1 MRFHAVLAAFLCVS
15 SALEAQNFFAPVFPT
30 PSYFRQHFATPRAR
44 VELQPPVRFEDF
56 IVNGA
61 LELSLR
67 HYLELVLANNTDIQ
81 IQRLTLETPR
91 NAILRALGSFDP
103 SLSASFNSTRTRSAT
118 TSVLQGA
125 NLLSQLNQ
133 VADFRYT
140 QRLESGTTFNV
151 GFNGSKL
158 ASNDQFSTFNPA
170 LNATLSVSFSQPLLR
185 DRSPSLV
192 RLPIMVARS
201 QLRRSEYDLR
211 DQLLRLIEQA
221 ELAYWSAIE
230 SRERLR
236 VQEEF
241 LKLREAA
248 LKRSQRELELGAI
261 SPLEIYRPQQ
271 EYASA
276 EIQVTQFRY
285 QLQQREDAL
294 RRFMGADLDPEIRK
308 LPIVL
313 TETVSPVMDSQPL
326 DREALVERALA
337 KRPDLKAAL
346 QNLDIDDLNIRSASN
361 RLKPD
366 LRLTGQYSARGRGG
380 WFYERANVFGQSQI
394 VRTVPGGFSDALNQL
409 FGFSLPTYAFG
420 LTLTLPLRDRS
431 AQADLADAL
440 VRKKTNSLRA
450 RSLEQQIR
458 QEVLNAISQVESAK
472 AGVQQARVALEFA
485 QKDFEAEQKRYDLGV
500 SILYFVLEAQTRL
513 TNAQATLVTQTIA
526 YRRALLNLLRVT
538 GELLDERG
546 IVIEGF

>member
-1 MRFHAVLAAFLCVS
+1 MRLQGVFAALLFVS
-15 SALEAQNFFAPVFPT
+15 AAPAQNLAAPVFPT
-30 PSYFRQHFATPRAR
+30 PSYFREHFAAPKAR

-56 IVNGA
+56 LVNGT

-67 HYLELVLANNTDIQ
+67 NYLELVLANNTEVQ

-91 NAILRALGSFDP
+91 HAILRALGSFDP

-125 NLLSQLNQ
+125 TLLSQLNQ
-133 VADFRYT
+133 VADFRYN
-140 QRLESGTTFNV
+140 QRLETGTIFNLGFSGNK
-151 GFNGSKL
+151 N

-170 LNATLSVSFSQPLLR
+170 LNASLSFGFSQPLLR

-192 RLPIMVARS
+192 RLPLMVARS
-201 QLRRSEYDLR
+201 QLRRSEYELR
-211 DQLLRLIEQA
+211 DQLMRLIEQA
-221 ELAYWSAIE
+221 ELAYWAVIE

-248 LKRSQRELELGAI
+248 LKRSQRELELGAL

-271 EYASA
+271 EYATA

-285 QLQQREDAL
+285 QLAQREDAL
-294 RRFMGADLDPEIRK
+294 RRQMGADLDPQIRR

-313 TETVSPVMDSQPL
+313 TETVSPLLDTEPL

-337 KRPDLKAAL
+337 NRPDLKAQL
-346 QNLDIDDLNIRSASN
+346 QSLDIADLNIRSASN

-366 LRLTGQYSARGRGG
+366 LRLTGEYTARGRGG

-394 VRTVPGGFSDALNQL
+394 VRTVPGGFREALDQL
-409 FGFSLPTYAFG
+409 FSFGLPTYRFG
-420 LTLTLPLRDRS
+420 LTLTLPLRDRA

-440 VRKKTNSLRA
+440 VRKKLDSLRA

-458 QEVLNAISQVESAK
+458 LEVLNAINQVESAK

-546 IVIEGF
+546 IVVNGS